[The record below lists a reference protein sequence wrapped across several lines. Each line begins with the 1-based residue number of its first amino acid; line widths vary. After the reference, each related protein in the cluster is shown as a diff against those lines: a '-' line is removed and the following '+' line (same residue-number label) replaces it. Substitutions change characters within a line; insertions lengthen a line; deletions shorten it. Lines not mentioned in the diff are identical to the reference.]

1 MRCDAVPMR
10 CDARLILR
18 RNSGLSAAL
27 TQTLHRTQVTAV
39 TIRSLAFPCSVPR
52 SAGELHSVA
61 VAVMF
66 LVEMIA
72 PWLLLL
78 PSKPLRQVGVTA
90 QAVLQI
96 AIMLTGPHY
105 PL

>member
-1 MRCDAVPMR
+1 
-10 CDARLILR
+10 
-18 RNSGLSAAL
+18 
-27 TQTLHRTQVTAV
+27 
-39 TIRSLAFPCSVPR
+39 
-52 SAGELHSVA
+52 
-61 VAVMF
+61 MF
-66 LVEMIA
+66 LIEMIA

-105 PL
+105 SL